1 MIQKIG
7 AENPSFKGARVNI
20 LASSDSH
27 GNIMRL
33 PRVLKTIENNAK
45 EIFPKAEEKSTAN
58 FLTFIGDWF
67 INPSKKGFLT
77 HPELSNGDLQNVA
90 LLRTIDNIK
99 ATLKKLAT
107 KASGVIDG
115 KIGLLNVLFTL
126 GNHDLDG
133 GDGFIANVM
142 KKNPM
147 KTLITNVNL
156 DKSPT
161 IKKLSNNGN
170 IVKSAV
176 YSIPD
181 DKNSDLLHKILFV
194 SATIPDYAAV

>member
-126 GNHDLDG
+126 GMALY
-133 GDGFIANVM
+133 
-142 KKNPM
+142 
-147 KTLITNVNL
+147 
-156 DKSPT
+156 
-161 IKKLSNNGN
+161 NNGDVFAAKETFEEALPLFQEN
-170 IVKSAV
+170 FDGNKELDERYHAIM
-176 YSIPD
+176 SILEPI
-181 DKNSDLLHKILFV
+181 NENLQ
-194 SATIPDYAAV
+194 